1 MYMKKNIF
9 KILLLS
15 ASVIMVSWIVSSCSN
30 PQKKAEMEFKD
41 FIKNLEAKYA
51 PLYKDVCIAS
61 WNAETSGKEEEYA
74 KAADLEF
81 KMTKIFADK
90 NDFAKVKKFKEE
102 GNIKDELLKRQLDVI
117 YNAYMGEQIDSAKT
131 KAMID
136 LQSKISQAFNNF
148 RPVVGNDTLS
158 DNQVD
163 SILRGSTDSKMLEAT
178 WSASKKSGAV
188 VSAQVIEL
196 VKMRNEAAKELGFN
210 NYHEM
215 SLKLSEQD
223 PAEIEKL
230 FDELDSLTRDA
241 FADLKNDID
250 SFFAT
255 RYKVKKEELMPWH
268 YQNRFFQEAPNIYPV
283 ELDVYYKDK
292 DIIDVTKNYYK
303 GIGMD
308 IDDMLKKSDMFERKG
323 KNQHAFCMDV
333 DKEGDVRVLCNTKN
347 NSYWM
352 NTLLHEFGHAVYSKY
367 TDRQLPFFLRDA
379 AHTFTTEAVAMF
391 FGRLSS
397 NPQWMVE
404 NLGIS
409 PEEAKKIADDC
420 YKTLRLEQ
428 LTFSRWAQVMYR
440 FEKGMYEN
448 PDQDLNKLWWDLV
461 EKYQMLKRPEGR
473 NEPDWAS
480 KIHIALYPCYY
491 HNYLMG
497 ELLASQFSYYVAKN
511 YYKTEDIRSLSF
523 GKNEEVGK
531 FMIDKVFKPGM
542 KYEWNVMIEKAT
554 GEKLTAKYYAKQ
566 FVN

>member
-1 MYMKKNIF
+1 MKKNTV
-9 KILLLS
+9 KVLLL
-15 ASVIMVSWIVSSCSN
+15 ATSVIIGSWLFTGCEN
-30 PQKKAEMEFKD
+30 AQKKSEMELKE
-41 FIKNLEAKYA
+41 FIKNLEAKYI
-51 PLYKDVCIAS
+51 PLYKDVCLAS
-61 WNAETSGKEEEYA
+61 WNAETTGDEKEYE
-74 KAADLEF
+74 KSAALEF
-81 KMTKIFADK
+81 KMSQIFSDK
-90 NDFAKVKKFKEE
+90 NDFEKVKKFKES
-102 GNIKDELLKRQLDVI
+102 GNIKDEMLKRELDII
-117 YNAYMGEQIDSAKT
+117 YNAYMGEQIDTAKT

-136 LQSKISQAFNNF
+136 LQSKISQAFNKF
-148 RPVVGNDTLS
+148 RPVVGKDTLT
-158 DNQVD
+158 DNQ
-163 SILRGSTDSKMLEAT
+163 IEATLRTSTDNKLLEES
-178 WSASKKSGAV
+178 WNASKKSGALI
-188 VSAQVIEL
+188 SAQVIEL
-196 VKMRNEAAKELGFN
+196 VKMRNDAAKELGFK

-215 SLKLSEQD
+215 SLKLSEED

-230 FDELDSLTRDA
+230 FDELDSLTRNA
-241 FADLKNDID
+241 FAQLKNEMDEY
-250 SFFAT
+250 FAQ

-268 YQNRFFQEAPNIYPV
+268 YQNRFFQEAPQIYPV
-283 ELDVYYKDK
+283 DLDVYYKDK
-292 DIIDVTKNYYK
+292 DIVEVTKSYFK
-303 GIGMD
+303 GVGLD
-308 IDDMLKKSDMFERKG
+308 IEDMLKKSDMYERKG

-333 DKEGDVRVLCNTKN
+333 DKEGDVRVLCNTQN

-367 TDRQLPFFLRDA
+367 TDRELPFFLRDA
-379 AHTFTTEAVAMF
+379 ANTFTTEAVAMF

-404 NLGIS
+404 NLGIT
-409 PEEAKKIADDC
+409 PEEAKKIAEDC
-420 YKTLRLEQ
+420 HKTLRLEQ

-497 ELLASQFSYYVAKN
+497 ELLASQFSYYIAKN
-511 YYKTEDIRSLSF
+511 YYKTEDLKNLSF
-523 GKNEEVGK
+523 GNNPEVGK
-531 FMIDKVFKPGM
+531 YMIEKVFKPGM

>member
-1 MYMKKNIF
+1 MKKYTVKVLMLATSI
-9 KILLLS
+9 I
-15 ASVIMVSWIVSSCSN
+15 IGSWIFTGCGNS
-30 PQKKAEMEFKD
+30 QKKSEMEFKE
-41 FIKNLEAKYA
+41 FVKNLEAKYA
-51 PLYKDVCIAS
+51 PLYKESATAS
-61 WNAETSGKEEEYA
+61 WNAETSGKEDLYA

-81 KMTKIFADK
+81 KMSKIFANK
-90 NDFAKVKKFKEE
+90 EDFEKVKKFKES
-102 GNIKDELLKRQLDVI
+102 GTIKDELLKRQLDVI
-117 YNAYMGEQIDSAKT
+117 YNAFLGEQIDSVKT

-136 LQSKISQAFNNF
+136 LQSKISQEFNNF
-148 RPVVGNDTLS
+148 RPVVGKDTLS

-163 SILRGSTDSKMLEAT
+163 SILRSSTDSKLLQAT
-178 WSASKKSGAV
+178 WTASKKSGAV

-196 VKMRNEAAKELGFN
+196 VKMRNAAAKELGFK

-230 FDELDSLTRDA
+230 FNELDSLTADA
-241 FADLKNDID
+241 FASLKNDID
-250 SFFAT
+250 TYFAD
-255 RYKVKKEELMPWH
+255 RYKIKKEELMPWH

-283 ELDVYYKDK
+283 ELDTYYKGK
-292 DIIDVTKNYYK
+292 DIIEVTKNYYK

-308 IDDMLKKSDMFERKG
+308 IEDMLKKSDMFERKG

-397 NPQWMVE
+397 NPQWMIE

-409 PEEAKKIADDC
+409 PEEAKKISDDC

-448 PDQDLNKLWWDLV
+448 PDQDLNKLWWDLA

-480 KIHIALYPCYY
+480 KIHVALYPCYY

-497 ELLASQFSYYVAKN
+497 ELLASQFSYYIAKN
-511 YYKTEDIRSLSF
+511 YYKTEDLRSLSF
-523 GKNEEVGK
+523 GNNPEVGK
-531 FMIDKVFKPGM
+531 YMIEKVFKPGM
-542 KYEWNVMIEKAT
+542 KYEWNDMIEKAT

>member
-1 MYMKKNIF
+1 MKKNTV
-9 KILLLS
+9 KVLLLATS
-15 ASVIMVSWIVSSCSN
+15 IIIGSWILTGCGNS
-30 PQKKAEMEFKD
+30 QKKSEMEFKE
-41 FIKNLEAKYA
+41 FVKKLEAKFI
-51 PLYKDVCIAS
+51 PLYKESASAS
-61 WNAETSGKEEEYA
+61 WNAETSGKEDLYVI
-74 KAADLEF
+74 AADLEF
-81 KMTKIFADK
+81 KMSKLFANK
-90 NDFAKVKKFKEE
+90 EDFEKVKKFKES
-102 GNIKDELLKRQLDVI
+102 GAIKDDLLKRQLDVI
-117 YNAYMGEQIDSAKT
+117 YNAFLGEQIDSAKT

-136 LQSKISQAFNNF
+136 LQSKISQEFNNF
-148 RPVVGNDTLS
+148 RPVVGKDTLS

-163 SILRGSTDSKMLEAT
+163 SILRSSTDSKLLQAT
-178 WSASKKSGAV
+178 WTASKKSGAV

-196 VKMRNEAAKELGFN
+196 VKMRNEAAKELGFK

-230 FDELDSLTRDA
+230 FNELDSLTADA
-241 FADLKNDID
+241 FALLKNDID
-250 SFFAT
+250 TYFAD
-255 RYKVKKEELMPWH
+255 RYKIKKEELMPWH

-283 ELDVYYKDK
+283 ELD
-292 DIIDVTKNYYK
+292 TYYK
-303 GIGMD
+303 GKDIVEVTKTYYKGTGMD
-308 IDDMLKKSDMFERKG
+308 IEDMLKKSDMYERKG

-397 NPQWMVE
+397 NPQWMIE

-448 PDQDLNKLWWDLV
+448 PDQDLNKLWWDLA

-480 KIHIALYPCYY
+480 KIHVALYPCYY

-497 ELLASQFSYYVAKN
+497 ELLASQFSYYIAKN
-511 YYKTEDIRSLSF
+511 YYKTEDLKNLSF
-523 GKNEEVGK
+523 GNNPEVGK
-531 FMIDKVFKPGM
+531 YMIEKVFKPGM
-542 KYEWNVMIEKAT
+542 KYEWNEMIEKAT

>member
-1 MYMKKNIF
+1 MKKNTV
-9 KILLLS
+9 KALLF
-15 ASVIMVSWIVSSCSN
+15 ATSVIIGSWLFTSCDN
-30 PQKKAEMEFKD
+30 AQKKSEMELKE
-41 FIKNLEAKYA
+41 FIKNLEAKCV
-51 PLYKDVCIAS
+51 PLYKDVSVAS
-61 WNAETSGKEEEYA
+61 WEAEKSGKEEEYT

-81 KMTKIFADK
+81 KMTQIFANK
-90 NDFAKVKKFKEE
+90 SDFEKVKKFKES
-102 GNIKDELLKRQLDVI
+102 GNIKDDLLKRQLDVL
-117 YNAYMGEQIDSAKT
+117 YNAFMGEQIDTAKT
-131 KAMID
+131 RAMID

-148 RPVVGNDTLS
+148 RPVVGKDTMT
-158 DNQVD
+158 DNQVE
-163 SILRGSTDSKMLEAT
+163 STLRSSTDNKLLEET
-178 WSASKKSGAV
+178 WKASKKSGAL

-196 VKMRNEAAKELGFN
+196 VKKRNEAAKELGFK

-241 FADLKNDID
+241 FASLKNDMD
-250 SFFAT
+250 SFFAV
-255 RYKVKKEELMPWH
+255 RYKIKKEELMPWH
-268 YQNRFFQEAPNIYPV
+268 YQNRFFQEAPKIYPV
-283 ELDVYYKDK
+283 DLDGYYKGK
-292 DIIDVTKNYYK
+292 DIIEVTKSYYK
-303 GIGMD
+303 GIGLD
-308 IDDMLKKSDMFERKG
+308 IEDMLKNSDMLERKG
-323 KNQHAFCMDV
+323 KNQHAFCTDI

-347 NSYWM
+347 DSYWM

-367 TDRQLPFFLRDA
+367 TDRELPFFLRDA

-391 FGRLSS
+391 FGRMSS
-397 NPQWMVE
+397 NPQWMIE

-409 PEEAKKIADDC
+409 AEEAKKIADDC
-420 YKTLRLEQ
+420 KKTLRLEQ

-497 ELLASQFSYYVAKN
+497 ELLASQFTYYIAKN
-511 YYKTEDIRSLSF
+511 IYKTDDIKSINFSKNPEI
-523 GKNEEVGK
+523 GKY
-531 FMIDKVFKPGM
+531 FIDKVFKPGM

>member
-51 PLYKDVCIAS
+51 PLYKDACIAS
-61 WNAETSGKEEEYA
+61 WNAETSGKEEEYT

>member
-1 MYMKKNIF
+1 MKKNIF

>member
-1 MYMKKNIF
+1 MKK
-9 KILLLS
+9 KSVKLLLL
-15 ASVIMVSWIVSSCSN
+15 ATSVIVGSWLLTSCDN
-30 PQKKAEMEFKD
+30 TQKKSEMEFKE
-41 FIKNLEAKYA
+41 FVKNLEAKYA
-51 PLYKDVCIAS
+51 PLYKDACTAS
-61 WNAETSGKEEEYA
+61 WEAETSGKEDAYT
-74 KAADLEF
+74 KSADLEF
-81 KMTKIFADK
+81 KMSQVFANK
-90 NDFAKVKKFKEE
+90 EDFDKVKKFKES

-117 YNAYMGEQIDSAKT
+117 YNAFLGEQIDSAKT

-148 RPVVGNDTLS
+148 RPVVGKDTMS

-163 SILRGSTDSKMLEAT
+163 SILRTSADSKLLEAT
-178 WSASKKSGAV
+178 WTASKKSGAL
-188 VSAQVIEL
+188 VSAQVIQL
-196 VKMRNEAAKELGFN
+196 VKMRNEAAKELGFK

-223 PAEIEKL
+223 PAEVEKL

-241 FADLKNDID
+241 FALLKNDID
-250 SFFAT
+250 SFFSA
-255 RYKVKKEELMPWH
+255 RYKVKKEQLMPWH
-268 YQNRFFQEAPNIYPV
+268 YQNRFFQEAPNIYPAD
-283 ELDVYYKDK
+283 LDVYYKNK
-292 DIIDVTKNYYK
+292 NIIDVTKSYYK

-308 IDDMLKKSDMFERKG
+308 IDDVLNKSDMFERKG
-323 KNQHAFCMDV
+323 KNQHAFCIDI

-352 NTLLHEFGHAVYSKY
+352 NTLLHEFGHSMYTKY
-367 TDRQLPFFLRDA
+367 TDRKLPFFLRDA

-409 PEEAKKIADDC
+409 QEEAKKIAVDC

-440 FEKGMYEN
+440 FEKSMYEN

-497 ELLASQFSYYVAKN
+497 ELLASQFSYYIAKN
-511 YYKTEDIRSLSF
+511 YYQTEDLKNISF
-523 GKNEEVGK
+523 SNKPEVGK
-531 FMIDKVFKPGM
+531 FFIEKVFNPGM

-566 FVN
+566 FVK

>member
-1 MYMKKNIF
+1 MKKNTV
-9 KILLLS
+9 KVLLLATS
-15 ASVIMVSWIVSSCSN
+15 IIIGSWIFTGCGNS
-30 PQKKAEMEFKD
+30 QKKSEMEFKE
-41 FIKNLEAKYA
+41 FVKNLEAKYA
-51 PLYKDVCIAS
+51 PLYKESATAS
-61 WNAETSGKEEEYA
+61 WNAETSGKEDLYVI
-74 KAADLEF
+74 AADLEF
-81 KMTKIFADK
+81 KMSKIFANK
-90 NDFAKVKKFKEE
+90 EDFEKVKKFKES

-117 YNAYMGEQIDSAKT
+117 YNAYLGEQIDSAKT

-136 LQSKISQAFNNF
+136 LQSKISQEFNNF
-148 RPVVGNDTLS
+148 RPVVGKDTLT

-163 SILRGSTDSKMLEAT
+163 SILRSSTDSKLLQAT
-178 WSASKKSGAV
+178 WTASKKSGAV

-196 VKMRNEAAKELGFN
+196 VKMRNAAAKELGFK

-223 PAEIEKL
+223 PAEVEKL
-230 FDELDSLTRDA
+230 FNELDSLTADA
-241 FADLKNDID
+241 FASLKNDMD
-250 SFFAT
+250 TYFAD
-255 RYKVKKEELMPWH
+255 RYKIKKEELMPWH

-283 ELDVYYKDK
+283 ELDTYYKGK
-292 DIIDVTKNYYK
+292 DIIEVTKSYYK

-308 IDDMLKKSDMFERKG
+308 IEDLLKKSDMFERKG

-397 NPQWMVE
+397 NPQWMIE

-409 PEEAKKIADDC
+409 PEEAKKISDDC

-480 KIHIALYPCYY
+480 KIHVALYPCYY

-497 ELLASQFSYYVAKN
+497 ELLASQFSYYIAKN
-511 YYKTEDIRSLSF
+511 YYKTEDLRNLSF
-523 GKNEEVGK
+523 GNNPEVGK
-531 FMIDKVFKPGM
+531 YMIEKVFKPGM
-542 KYEWNVMIEKAT
+542 KYEWNDMIEKAT

>member
-1 MYMKKNIF
+1 MKKNIF

-15 ASVIMVSWIVSSCSN
+15 ASVIMVSWIVTGCSN
-30 PQKKAEMEFKD
+30 PQKKAEMEFKE
-41 FIKNLEAKYA
+41 FIKNLEAKYV
-51 PLYKDVCIAS
+51 PLYKEVCTAS
-61 WNAETSGKEEEYA
+61 WNAETSGKEEEYT

-81 KMTKIFADK
+81 KMTRIFADK

-163 SILRGSTDSKMLEAT
+163 SILRSSTDSKMLEAT
-178 WSASKKSGAV
+178 WNASKKSGAV

-196 VKMRNEAAKELGFN
+196 VKMRNEAAKDLGFN

-241 FADLKNDID
+241 FAGLKNDID
-250 SFFAT
+250 SFFAV

-292 DIIDVTKNYYK
+292 DIIEVTKNYYK

-323 KNQHAFCMDV
+323 KNQHAFCTDI

-497 ELLASQFSYYVAKN
+497 ELLASQFSYYIAKN
-511 YYKTEDIRSLSF
+511 YYKTEDIKSLSF

-531 FMIDKVFKPGM
+531 YMIEKVFKPGM

>member
-1 MYMKKNIF
+1 MKKNVLT
-9 KILLLS
+9 IL
-15 ASVIMVSWIVSSCSN
+15 SVVSLVICLWFFTGCDN
-30 PQKKAEMEFKD
+30 AQKKSEMEFTEFVKS
-41 FIKNLEAKYA
+41 LEAKYA
-51 PLYKDVCIAS
+51 PLYKEVCMAS
-61 WNAETSGKEEEYA
+61 WSAETTGDEEAYKKSAE
-74 KAADLEF
+74 LEF
-81 KMTKIFADK
+81 KMSQIFADK
-90 NDFAKVKKFKEE
+90 NDFEKVKKFKES
-102 GNIKDELLKRQLDVI
+102 GTIKDDLLKRQLDVI
-117 YNAYMGEQIDSAKT
+117 YNAFLSEQIDTAKT

-136 LQSKISQAFNNF
+136 MQSKISQKFNTF
-148 RPVVGNDTLS
+148 RPVVGGDTLS

-163 SILRGSTDSKMLEAT
+163 SILRTSTDSKLLMET
-178 WSASKKSGAV
+178 WMASKKSGANV
-188 VSAQVIEL
+188 AEDVKKL
-196 VKMRNEAAKELGFN
+196 VAMRNEAAKELGFN

-241 FADLKNDID
+241 FALLKNDID
-250 SFFAT
+250 SFFAD

-268 YQNRFFQEAPNIYPV
+268 YQNRFFQEAPNIYPA
-283 ELDVYYKDK
+283 ELDVYYKGK
-292 DIIDVTKNYYK
+292 DIIEVTKNYYK
-303 GIGMD
+303 SIGMD
-308 IDDMLKKSDMFERKG
+308 IDDMLAKSDMFERKG

-333 DKEGDVRVLCNTKN
+333 DKEGDVRVLCNTVH

-367 TDRQLPFFLRDA
+367 TDRALPFFLRDA

-391 FGRLSS
+391 FGRLST

-409 PEEAKKIADDC
+409 QTEAQKIAEDC

-440 FEKGMYEN
+440 FEKTMYEN
-448 PDQDLNKLWWDLV
+448 PEQDLNATWWNLV
-461 EKYQMLKRPEGR
+461 EKYQLLKRPEGR

-480 KIHIALYPCYY
+480 KIHVALYPCYY

-497 ELLASQFSYYVAKN
+497 ELLASQFSYYIAQN
-511 YYKTEDIRSLSF
+511 YYKAEDLKNISF
-523 GKNEEVGK
+523 SKNNEVGK
-531 FMIDKVFKPGM
+531 FMIDKVFTPGM
-542 KYEWNVMIEKAT
+542 RYEWNIMIERAT
-554 GEKLTAKYYAKQ
+554 GEKLTAKYYARQ